1 MLSKP
6 LWPVVEYAINYD
18 YIVNSLCE
26 NRERP
31 ESHCNGKCYLAKQ
44 LGEESQKEKNPFSN
58 NSELQHFIINEA
70 IAEFTFPQNVPFVE
84 TFITAFN
91 PAIFHS
97 QYLTKILHPPQFR

>member
-6 LWPVVEYAINYD
+6 LWPVVEYVVNYD
-18 YIVNSLCE
+18 YIVNELCE
-26 NRERP
+26 NRAKP

-70 IAEFTFPQNVPFVE
+70 IAEFTFPQRAAFVE
-84 TFITAFN
+84 AVKITFSAE
-91 PAIFHS
+91 IFHS
-97 QYLTKILHPPQFR
+97 QYLSKILHPPRFR